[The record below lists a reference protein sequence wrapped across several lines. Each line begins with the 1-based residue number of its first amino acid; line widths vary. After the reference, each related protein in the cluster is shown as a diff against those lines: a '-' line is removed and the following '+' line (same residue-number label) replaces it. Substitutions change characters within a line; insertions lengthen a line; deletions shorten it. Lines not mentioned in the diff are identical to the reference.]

1 MFRHPIALVVLAVFA
16 ASSVASAQAA
26 SPAKISKQD
35 AALHAQA
42 KVTEDAA
49 RAIALKE
56 VPGATVNEGELEK
69 ENGKLIW
76 SFDLKVA
83 GKKGVEEVQ
92 VDAITGK
99 VVAREHESDAKEAKE
114 AKDEAAAKA
123 KAAKTNA
130 PVRKP

>member
-1 MFRHPIALVVLAVFA
+1 MFRHPLALAVLAVFA
-16 ASSVASAQAA
+16 ASSVAGAQAA
-26 SPAKISKQD
+26 APAKISKQK

-49 RAIALKE
+49 RAITLKE
-56 VPGATVNEGELEK
+56 IPGATVKEGELEE

-92 VDAITGK
+92 VDAISGK
-99 VVAREHESDAKEAKE
+99 IVGRKHESDAKEAKE
-114 AKDEAAAKA
+114 ATDEAAAKA